1 MKKYLFIAICFLSLF
16 ILTGCFKRYDMENI
30 NIVTTNYPIE
40 YITNKLYGDNS
51 DVFNMY
57 PAGVSQDDYKLT
69 DKQLKDYSKND
80 LLIYNGAKSTTRD
93 YAKTMLNLNKNLKII
108 DASYGIDSYNTYSDV
123 WLNPSNFLMLAQNV
137 KNELKS
143 YISNKFVKEDIDE
156 RYESLKVDVAALE
169 SSLKVVADNS
179 VDKRIVCIDETMNF
193 LSKYGFEV
201 INLTKDS
208 KEDVENVDKAL
219 DLYNNGSLSYV
230 FVPEYY
236 SGSDLLDRIKDAKA
250 EVITF
255 RSLETIKEE
264 DLNKNEDFLSLMH
277 ENISLIS
284 KETY

>member
-1 MKKYLFIAICFLSLF
+1 MKKYLILILCFLSLF

-30 NIVTTNYPIE
+30 NIITTNYPIE

-51 DVFNMY
+51 KVFNIY
-57 PAGVSQDDYKLT
+57 PAGVNPDDYQLT
-69 DKQLKDYSKND
+69 DKLLKDYSKND
-80 LLIYNGAKSTTRD
+80 LLVYNGAKSNTRD
-93 YAKTMLNLNKNLKII
+93 YAKAMLDLNRNLKII

-143 YISNKFVKEDIDE
+143 YINNKYVKEEIDK
-156 RYESLKVDVAALE
+156 RYETLKVDVAALE
-169 SSLKVVADNS
+169 ASLKTVADNS
-179 VDKRIVCIDETMNF
+179 TDKRIVCIDGTMNF
-193 LSKYGFEV
+193 LSKYGFDV
-201 INLTKDS
+201 INLTS
-208 KEDVENVDKAL
+208 NGKENTENVDKAI
-219 DLYNNGSLSYV
+219 DLYNSGALSYV

-236 SGSDLLDRIKDAKA
+236 SGSDLLDKIKDAKA

-264 DLNKNEDFLSLMH
+264 DLNKNDDFLSLMH

>member
-51 DVFNMY
+51 EVFNMY

-69 DKQLKDYSKND
+69 DKQLKDYSRND

>member
-1 MKKYLFIAICFLSLF
+1 MKKYLFIVICFLSLF

-51 DVFNMY
+51 EVFNMY

-69 DKQLKDYSKND
+69 DKQLKDYSRND

>member
-51 DVFNMY
+51 KVFNMY
-57 PAGVSQDDYKLT
+57 PAGVNQDDYKLT

-156 RYESLKVDVAALE
+156 RYEALKVDVAALE

-201 INLTKDS
+201 INLTKDG

-219 DLYNNGSLSYV
+219 DLYNNGNLNYV

-250 EVITF
+250 E
-255 RSLETIKEE
+255 
-264 DLNKNEDFLSLMH
+264 
-277 ENISLIS
+277 
-284 KETY
+284 

>member
-1 MKKYLFIAICFLSLF
+1 MKKYLFIVICFLSLF

-51 DVFNMY
+51 EVFNMY

-69 DKQLKDYSKND
+69 DKQLKDYSRND

-284 KETY
+284 RETY

>member
-51 DVFNMY
+51 KVFNMY
-57 PAGVSQDDYKLT
+57 PAGVNQDDYKLT

-156 RYESLKVDVAALE
+156 RYEALKVDVAALE

-201 INLTKDS
+201 INLTKDG

-255 RSLETIKEE
+255 RSLETIKED

>member
-51 DVFNMY
+51 KVFNMY
-57 PAGVSQDDYKLT
+57 PAGVNQDDYKLT

-156 RYESLKVDVAALE
+156 RYEALKVDVAALE

-201 INLTKDS
+201 INLTKDG

-219 DLYNNGSLSYV
+219 DLYNNGSLSYI

-255 RSLETIKEE
+255 RSLETIKED

>member
-51 DVFNMY
+51 EVFNMY

-284 KETY
+284 RETY

>member
-51 DVFNMY
+51 KVFNMY
-57 PAGVSQDDYKLT
+57 PAGVNQDDYKLT

-156 RYESLKVDVAALE
+156 RYEALKVDVAALE

-201 INLTKDS
+201 INLTKDG

-219 DLYNNGSLSYV
+219 DLYNNGNLNYV

>member
-1 MKKYLFIAICFLSLF
+1 MKKYLFIVICFLSLF

>member
-1 MKKYLFIAICFLSLF
+1 MKKYLFIVICFLSLF

-69 DKQLKDYSKND
+69 DKQLKDYSRND

>member
-69 DKQLKDYSKND
+69 DKQLKDYSRND

>member
-51 DVFNMY
+51 EVFNMY

-69 DKQLKDYSKND
+69 DKQLKDYSRND

-264 DLNKNEDFLSLMH
+264 DLYKNEDFLSLMH

>member
-51 DVFNMY
+51 EVFNMY